1 MNAPLAGAGAAK
13 DRKKAF
19 SSFCSLSSRRWHYGF
34 ESVASFVAGLLSG
47 QKLQRVEEF
56 LGRSDARRPQRID
69 IDRGGDNWVAEI
81 SGRQDRPAR
90 SEDPDI

>member
-1 MNAPLAGAGAAK
+1 
-13 DRKKAF
+13 
-19 SSFCSLSSRRWHYGF
+19 
-34 ESVASFVAGLLSG
+34 VAELLSG